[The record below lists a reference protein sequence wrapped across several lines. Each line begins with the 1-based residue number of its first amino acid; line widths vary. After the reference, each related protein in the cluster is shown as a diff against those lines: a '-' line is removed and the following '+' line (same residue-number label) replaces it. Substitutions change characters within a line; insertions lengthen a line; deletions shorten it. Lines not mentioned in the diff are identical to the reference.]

1 MDAANV
7 GTAEVEAAIIC
18 FYREPARAAEANAY
32 LVAFQQSDSAWEIA
46 EQLLTSTHADVSHFA
61 ACSLHQQAKRSASA
75 RSTDVLQ
82 SQCRRL
88 LGTVGSMPSNL
99 VRSQLCLA
107 VSVLAA
113 SLFAADTG
121 GPAALCASA
130 VFMALPPSTKIEL
143 LAALPQACPL
153 HHEQLRVLLS
163 HVLSL
168 LQAKPCPAPCT
179 PSIRH
184 ALHPP
189 RPTPC
194 TPYTL
199 HVLDP
204 PARPPAI
211 ILLARHKRGP
221 TRLSSWV
228 WRSAC
233 GHGSPSASTYQT
245 SPTARCGWMLHAH
258 GSCRPRPRC
267 ACVYVRVPL
276 ALALLAVAT
285 LSLNRPHLEP
295 HRRDLTTRSLCSPRC
310 SSACA
315 RRSPCAGSPQRCS
328 ATRCRWAP
336 SPSPTCHG

>member
-168 LQAKPCPAPCT
+168 LQAKPRPA
-179 PSIRH
+179 
-184 ALHPP
+184 
-189 RPTPC
+189 
-194 TPYTL
+194 
-199 HVLDP
+199 
-204 PARPPAI
+204 PARPPPATPSTLHTLHPARPTPYTCWILQPDHAI
-211 ILLARHKRGP
+211 VLLARHKRGP

-245 SPTARCGWMLHAH
+245 SPTARCGWMLDAR
-258 GSCRPRPRC
+258 GRCRCRPRC
-267 ACVYVRVPL
+267 ACVYSSMCVCAP
-276 ALALLAVAT
+276 
-285 LSLNRPHLEP
+285 RPRP
-295 HRRDLTTRSLCSPRC
+295 TSRRD
-310 SSACA
+310 
-315 RRSPCAGSPQRCS
+315 PQPQP
-328 ATRCRWAP
+328 P
-336 SPSPTCHG
+336 SP

>member
-1 MDAANV
+1 MMYLLTYTWTYVSAAFPPPSSIVAAAVVRRQRRCQPMDAANV

-82 SQCRRL
+82 SQCSRL

-168 LQAKPCPAPCT
+168 LQAKPRPAPCT
-179 PSIRH
+179 PCPLH

-189 RPTPC
+189 RPPPATPSTRHALHALHPAHP
-194 TPYTL
+194 TPYTCW
-199 HVLDP
+199 
-204 PARPPAI
+204 
-211 ILLARHKRGP
+211 ILQPDHPLWSCLLG
-221 TRLSSWV
+221 T
-228 WRSAC
+228 SAGRRTSRA
-233 GHGSPSASTYQT
+233 GHGAVPAGMAA
-245 SPTARCGWMLHAH
+245 P
-258 GSCRPRPRC
+258 RPRPTR
-267 ACVYVRVPL
+267 PL
-276 ALALLAVAT
+276 QRPGVAG
-285 LSLNRPHLEP
+285 
-295 HRRDLTTRSLCSPRC
+295 C
-310 SSACA
+310 
-315 RRSPCAGSPQRCS
+315 
-328 ATRCRWAP
+328 
-336 SPSPTCHG
+336 

>member
-75 RSTDVLQ
+75 RSTEVLQ
-82 SQCRRL
+82 SQCSRL

-168 LQAKPCPAPCT
+168 LQAKPRPA
-179 PSIRH
+179 
-184 ALHPP
+184 
-189 RPTPC
+189 
-194 TPYTL
+194 
-199 HVLDP
+199 
-204 PARPPAI
+204 PARPPPATPSTLHTLHPARPTPYTCW
-211 ILLARHKRGP
+211 ILQPDHP
-221 TRLSSWV
+221 LSFCLLGT
-228 WRSAC
+228 SA
-233 GHGSPSASTYQT
+233 GRRASRAGYGAV
-245 SPTARCGWMLHAH
+245 PAGMAAP
-258 GSCRPRPRC
+258 RPRPTR
-267 ACVYVRVPL
+267 PL
-276 ALALLAVAT
+276 QRPGVAG
-285 LSLNRPHLEP
+285 
-295 HRRDLTTRSLCSPRC
+295 C
-310 SSACA
+310 
-315 RRSPCAGSPQRCS
+315 
-328 ATRCRWAP
+328 
-336 SPSPTCHG
+336 

>member
-130 VFMALPPSTKIEL
+130 VFMALPP
-143 LAALPQACPL
+143 
-153 HHEQLRVLLS
+153 
-163 HVLSL
+163 
-168 LQAKPCPAPCT
+168 
-179 PSIRH
+179 
-184 ALHPP
+184 
-189 RPTPC
+189 
-194 TPYTL
+194 
-199 HVLDP
+199 
-204 PARPPAI
+204 
-211 ILLARHKRGP
+211 
-221 TRLSSWV
+221 
-228 WRSAC
+228 
-233 GHGSPSASTYQT
+233 
-245 SPTARCGWMLHAH
+245 
-258 GSCRPRPRC
+258 
-267 ACVYVRVPL
+267 
-276 ALALLAVAT
+276 
-285 LSLNRPHLEP
+285 
-295 HRRDLTTRSLCSPRC
+295 
-310 SSACA
+310 
-315 RRSPCAGSPQRCS
+315 
-328 ATRCRWAP
+328 
-336 SPSPTCHG
+336 

>member
-1 MDAANV
+1 M

-32 LVAFQQSDSAWEIA
+32 LVAFQQSDAAWEIA

-82 SQCRRL
+82 SQCSRL

-153 HHEQLRVLLS
+153 HHEQLRALLS

-168 LQAKPCPAPCT
+168 LQAKPRPAPCT
-179 PSIRH
+179 PSTRH
-184 ALHPP
+184 ALHPARP
-189 RPTPC
+189 AHPTPC

-199 HVLDP
+199 YVLDP
-204 PARPPAI
+204 PARPPAMV
-211 ILLARHKRGP
+211 LLARRKRGP

-245 SPTARCGWMLHAH
+245 SPTARCGWVLDVH
-258 GSCRPRPRC
+258 GRRRCRRRC
-267 ACVYVRVPL
+267 ACLCACVPLTRALL
-276 ALALLAVAT
+276 ALASLRPIRRHLDLHWPDLAT
-285 LSLNRPHLEP
+285 C
-295 HRRDLTTRSLCSPRC
+295 SLCSPRC
-310 SSACA
+310 CSACA
-315 RRSPCAGSPQRCS
+315 RPSRCAASRRRCC

-336 SPSPTCHG
+336 PPSPSCHG